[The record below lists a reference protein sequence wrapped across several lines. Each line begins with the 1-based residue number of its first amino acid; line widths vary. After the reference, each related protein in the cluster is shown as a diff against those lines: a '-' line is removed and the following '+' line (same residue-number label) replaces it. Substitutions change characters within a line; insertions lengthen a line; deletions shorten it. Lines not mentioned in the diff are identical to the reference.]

1 MLLRFFSSGFR
12 SIKGAV
18 DWRKKGA
25 LAPVKNQGCSG
36 VCTLMACIASI
47 ESIFQIKSPSG
58 DLIEL
63 SSQHML
69 NCIARQY
76 SRHKGVSGPRID
88 AVIDGKGLQKM
99 EEQVARQPIV
109 GSVDAST
116 WKEIDWKEDKVYSGP
131 PSTDLNHAIV
141 IAGYGTH
148 DDGTDFWLVRN
159 SWGTGFGDGGY

>member
-88 AVIDGKGLQKM
+88 AVIDGINEVDIFKFAITKGIPTEKAFPYKEVSEAIKSIKDPLHDFKEKYFIDTYQWIR
-99 EEQVARQPIV
+99 ER
-109 GSVDAST
+109 ST
-116 WKEIDWKEDKVYSGP
+116 K
-131 PSTDLNHAIV
+131 
-141 IAGYGTH
+141 
-148 DDGTDFWLVRN
+148 
-159 SWGTGFGDGGY
+159 DGGASG